1 MILLT
6 RNLKEPKIVK
16 QLHAVLIQKDNLI
29 EQTKHA
35 KIFRY
40 KFNLKKQY
48 YGHVRQNMYNDYLLS
63 ANKKDMMKAIEEMIS
78 GKMSLVLV
86 GPNLERIPKFSE
98 LEKIF
103 ESC

>member
-1 MILLT
+1 
-6 RNLKEPKIVK
+6 
-16 QLHAVLIQKDNLI
+16 
-29 EQTKHA
+29 
-35 KIFRY
+35 
-40 KFNLKKQY
+40 
-48 YGHVRQNMYNDYLLS
+48 MYNDYLLS